1 MAAQAPW
8 QPAAN
13 PSLAGRLNGIEE
25 ERQRS
30 WRGAQAGARGR
41 WELFFRR
48 MTDAELRD
56 VVRGIG
62 EAAGVSALAVAAYDF
77 EHHTTW
83 SLNSARWFHAASTI
97 KVPVLIGVYAAI
109 EQGRFEPHSRVH
121 VRNRFLSVVGGRPFR
136 VAEGREAN
144 SEVHAALGRMLTVHE
159 LAEHMIVTSSNLATN
174 LLLDLVGV
182 EAARASL
189 ARLHLGGIDLQRGV
203 EDEAAWEAGLNN
215 RVTAAGLCDA
225 MRLIEEGKAISPE
238 ASRAMLDILHQ
249 QRFRSG
255 IPAGLPEDAR
265 VANKTGEISTVA
277 HDAGIV
283 YLGGRDAY
291 VVVILTEWAPE
302 ANGRQETIARISR
315 AVYEYMTRS
324 TP

>member
-1 MAAQAPW
+1 
-8 QPAAN
+8 
-13 PSLAGRLNGIEE
+13 
-25 ERQRS
+25 
-30 WRGAQAGARGR
+30 
-41 WELFFRR
+41 
-48 MTDAELRD
+48 MTEAMLRD
-56 VVRGIG
+56 AVLRIG
-62 EAAGVSALAVAAYDF
+62 EDAHASAIAVAAYDF

-83 SLNSARWFHAASTI
+83 SLNPHRWFHAASTI
-97 KVPVLIGVYAAI
+97 KVPVLLAVYEAI
-109 EQGRFEPHSRVH
+109 AQGRFQPDSRVH
-121 VRNRFLSVVGGRPFR
+121 VRNRFLSVVDGRPFR
-136 VAEGREAN
+136 VPQGSDAN
-144 SEVHAALGRMLTVHE
+144 ADVHAALGRTLTVHE

-182 EAARASL
+182 EAARACL

-238 ASRAMLDILHQ
+238 ASQAMLDILHQ

-265 VANKTGEISTVA
+265 VANKTGEISTIA

-283 YLGGRDAY
+283 YLDGRDAY
-291 VVVILTEWAPE
+291 VVVILTEWAPDVN
-302 ANGRQETIARISR
+302 ARQETIARISR
-315 AVYEYMTRS
+315 AVYEHMMGR
-324 TP
+324 PA

>member
-1 MAAQAPW
+1 MTEAT
-8 QPAAN
+8 
-13 PSLAGRLNGIEE
+13 LRDIVLRIGED
-25 ERQRS
+25 
-30 WRGAQAGARGR
+30 AGA
-41 WELFFRR
+41 
-48 MTDAELRD
+48 
-56 VVRGIG
+56 
-62 EAAGVSALAVAAYDF
+62 SAIAVAAYDF

-97 KVPVLIGVYAAI
+97 KVPVLLGVYDAI
-109 EQGRFEPHSRVH
+109 EQHRFEPYSRVH
-121 VRNRFLSVVGGRPFR
+121 VRNRFLGMVDGRPFR
-136 VAEGREAN
+136 VSPGSDAN
-144 SEVHAALGRMLTVHE
+144 ADVHAAIGHMLTVHE

-189 ARLHLGGIDLQRGV
+189 ARLHLGGLDLQRGV
-203 EDEAAWEAGLNN
+203 EDEVAWAAGINN

-225 MRLIEEGKAISPE
+225 LRLIEEGQAISAG
-238 ASRAMLDILHQ
+238 ASQAMLDILHQ

-265 VANKTGEISTVA
+265 VAHKTGEISTIA

-283 YLGGRDAY
+283 YLDGRDAY
-291 VVVILTEWAPE
+291 VVVILTEWDPD

-315 AVYEYMTRS
+315 AVYEYMTGA
-324 TP
+324 

>member
-1 MAAQAPW
+1 MPEA
-8 QPAAN
+8 
-13 PSLAGRLNGIEE
+13 
-25 ERQRS
+25 
-30 WRGAQAGARGR
+30 
-41 WELFFRR
+41 
-48 MTDAELRD
+48 TLRD
-56 VVRGIG
+56 TVLKIG
-62 EAAGVSALAVAAYDF
+62 EEANASAIAVAAYDF

-83 SLNSARWFHAASTI
+83 SLNPSRWFHAASTI
-97 KVPVLIGVYAAI
+97 KVPVLLAVYEAI
-109 EQGRFEPHSRVH
+109 EQHRFEPYSRVH
-121 VRNRFLSVVGGRPFR
+121 VRNRFLSLVDGRPFR
-136 VAEGREAN
+136 VSQGTDAN
-144 SEVHAALGRMLTVHE
+144 SDVHAAIGRMLTVHE

-182 EAARASL
+182 EAARAAL
-189 ARLHLGGIDLQRGV
+189 GRLHLGGIDLRRGV
-203 EDEAAWEAGLNN
+203 EDEASWEAGINN

-265 VANKTGEISTVA
+265 VANKTGEISTIA

-283 YLGGRDAY
+283 YIDGRDAY

-302 ANGRQETIARISR
+302 VDGRQETIARISR
-315 AVYEYMTRS
+315 AVYEYMTGQAE
-324 TP
+324 